1 MSDKNTIDFFFSCF
15 KGRVSCSRL
24 QRVFRAL
31 VFCSFIV
38 TLLWNNYH
46 SYPIMQA
53 SCANEDRL
61 DRLKANYGHEKWDA
75 IEKCLGIL
83 DEGWQPGKL
92 G

>member
-1 MSDKNTIDFFFSCF
+1 
-15 KGRVSCSRL
+15 
-24 QRVFRAL
+24 
-31 VFCSFIV
+31 
-38 TLLWNNYH
+38 
-46 SYPIMQA
+46 MQA